1 MKYPYIG
8 KGNFDGTVF
17 LMLKSGNGIVIKADG
32 VTAYEVGDIEYDM
45 IEDCIRNITPE
56 YLANTFGEVVSPEH
70 AEFIIEL
77 CRTNGVQTIY
87 SSSAMDAKSFEIGG
101 SNISLYSFGI
111 NGMLNLDN
119 KKKITIPLP
128 PKQTQTAT
136 PEEEF
141 EMEQIMKNAGDNLV
155 LGCEDSKCDEWPC
168 VGDEVLVCPNSR
180 RLMEIRGKV
189 VKVIGKCTHSDGST
203 IITVE
208 HSSLGVFAVANGS
221 WIKKPKTPEEEL
233 RDDLIEYLNELGSSA
248 RYCFGGNEL
257 AADELLKSYNITKKP
272 Q

>member
-1 MKYPYIG
+1 MLSSSYALTM
-8 KGNFDGTVF
+8 DGYSFTHTP
-17 LMLKSGNGIVIKADG
+17 MQEGGY
-32 VTAYEVGDIEYDM
+32 T
-45 IEDCIRNITPE
+45 NITRE
-56 YLANTFGEVVSPEH
+56 YLANTYGEVVSPEH

-77 CRTNGVQTIY
+77 AKNYDIPIRSNY
-87 SSSAMDAKSFEIGG
+87 SGSVDNYFNFYFEDENLVLSFWEVVGAC
-101 SNISLYSFGI
+101 SNLGEKQIA
-111 NGMLNLDN
+111 
-119 KKKITIPLP
+119 IPLP
-128 PKQTQTAT
+128 PKQTQTST

-155 LGCEDSKCDEWPC
+155 LGCEDSKCDEWPKI
-168 VGDEVLVCPNSR
+168 GDEVLVYPNSR
-180 RLMEIRGKV
+180 RNMEIRGKV

-233 RDDLIEYLNELGSSA
+233 RDEIADIIDNASCSEQAAEYIVETYG
-248 RYCFGGNEL
+248 
-257 AADELLKSYNITKKP
+257 IKKP